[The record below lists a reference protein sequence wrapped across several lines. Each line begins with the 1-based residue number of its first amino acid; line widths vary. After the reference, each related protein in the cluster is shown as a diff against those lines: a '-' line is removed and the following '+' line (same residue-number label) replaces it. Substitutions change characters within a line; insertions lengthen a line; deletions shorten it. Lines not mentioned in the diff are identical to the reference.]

1 MPMQSRFT
9 LTIAP
14 ETNPQARV
22 AAPALYR
29 SGDLPG
35 LDPRT
40 KEIIRAT
47 ANELLDL
54 PATAIAPFSVVIELE
69 GDDEDPADIAR
80 HFAAAGG
87 IASVTGDAAMI
98 DILRAA
104 ETASIALMERRG

>member
-1 MPMQSRFT
+1 MQSRFT
-9 LTIAP
+9 LTISP
-14 ETNPQARV
+14 ETHSQARV

-35 LDPRT
+35 LDPRA

-54 PATAIAPFSVVIELE
+54 PATTVAPFSVVIELD
-69 GDDEDPADIAR
+69 GDNEDPGDIAR
-80 HFAAAGG
+80 YFAAAGG
-87 IASVTGDAAMI
+87 IASVAGDDAMI